1 MTALRGRVVPTPEAP
16 VARPPTHTGPGIA
29 ETAVMSLAV
38 FLLIANVPTQW
49 VVVRA
54 QGDLDAGGSAFVALI
69 FIAVAGFLGV
79 QMNGRWKGFFTIV
92 GREPILLAFLL
103 WSSMS
108 ALWSEDVA
116 FSVRRAI
123 ALLVASYLG
132 AHFVL
137 RFSQFAIM
145 RILGLN
151 FAIVSYL
158 NLIWIFFFPQFSG
171 PARGQTA
178 DNVVGFDARLTGI
191 YDNANTLGR
200 VTALGAFT
208 MLAAAKLDRRY
219 RVVYVTG
226 FASGVLSLL
235 FSQSQ
240 TSFVVT
246 ILTSLL
252 LVGFLIF
259 RARKQLFGAVFVSVV
274 GATVLSVVAVLA
286 NLELITGALGRD
298 ITLSGRVPLWGFLF
312 DELQRRPIFGFGYA
326 GYWNGW
332 GSPSHELWNLI
343 PWRPPHGHQQ
353 YIDVMLTTGVI
364 GLVLFTALV
373 VRTFIRSTRYIR
385 DIKGSFGLWP
395 LVFMC
400 FFQLNTMTEAGL
412 IGRDIVW
419 FLMVAVVVLVS
430 TRKRDVIEAAQPP
443 PPNEPIALTG
453 AG

>member
-1 MTALRGRVVPTPEAP
+1 MTTLEDAITPNHDLS
-16 VARPPTHTGPGIA
+16 VAQPQRHTGPGIA
-29 ETAVMSLAV
+29 ETAAMSLAV
-38 FLLIANVPTQW
+38 FLLIANVPTEW

-54 QGDLDAGGSAFVALI
+54 QGDLDAGGSAFVALL
-69 FIAVAGFLGV
+69 FIAVAGFLGI
-79 QMNGRWKGFFTIV
+79 QMNGRWTGFFQIV
-92 GREPILLAFLL
+92 GREPLLLAFLV
-103 WSSMS
+103 WSTMS
-108 ALWSEDVA
+108 ALWSEDVP

-151 FAIVSYL
+151 FAAVAFI
-158 NLIWIFFFPQFSG
+158 NLIWIFLFPQFSG
-171 PARGQTA
+171 PAQGQTP

-200 VTALGAFT
+200 ITALGAFT
-208 MLAAAKLDRRY
+208 MLAAARLDRRF
-219 RVVYVTG
+219 RVVYLAG
-226 FASGVLSLL
+226 FGAGVLSLL
-235 FSQSQ
+235 LSQSQ

-252 LVGFLIF
+252 LIGFLIF
-259 RARKQLFGAVFVSVV
+259 RARKQLFGAVFVLVV
-274 GATVLSVVAVLA
+274 GATLVSVIAVVT
-286 NLELITGALGRD
+286 NLELITGALDRD
-298 ITLSGRVPLWGFLF
+298 VTLSGRVPLWGLLF

-364 GLVLFTALV
+364 GLALFTALI
-373 VRTFIRSTRYIR
+373 VRTFVRSTRYIR

-412 IGRDIVW
+412 VGRDIVW
-419 FLMVAVVVLVS
+419 FLLVAVVVLVS
-430 TRKRDVIEAAQPP
+430 TRKKELVEDELQPP
-443 PPNEPIALTG
+443 SPEALPSAAT
-453 AG
+453 